1 MIENKEKLTDLA
13 IFFHDKVRMLK
24 VGGTVTIPLTKFSA
38 EDIRQYMWGYAMFKK
53 KWFEARHDKT
63 ANVLRVERVDVP
75 EFGRG
80 DIDVALGN
88 TAVLTGEEEA

>member
-1 MIENKEKLTDLA
+1 MIESKEKLNELA

-24 VGGTVTIPLTKFSA
+24 ISQSVMIPLNKFSA
-38 EDIRQYMWGYAMFKK
+38 EDIGQYMWGYAMFKK
-53 KWFEARHDKT
+53 KWFESKHDKI
-63 ANVLRVERVDVP
+63 ANVLTVERVEVP
-75 EFGRG
+75 EFRRG